1 MNDSLQVRDA
11 LAELRIISLTL
22 PDLIALPDPEAAV
35 ALNQRIALLDMVEEA
50 AKVSYSQRMII
61 IREFEM
67 RKLWQYLTDPL
78 VGQTFSCLTAW
89 LSSGFI
95 GCRRTNMEAHRDAKD
110 LADMDPGKLID
121 VPKGTIK
128 VLRLV
133 STEVRNRPDVVA
145 AARALPTDQFEEKI
159 EAEHPSQH
167 IEVRKPQRFN
177 FGRSQWKDV
186 GEWITLAIER
196 GIAGTREE
204 AVQWACV
211 EALENALIDEK
222 LGAEEVQA

>member
-1 MNDSLQVRDA
+1 MTPPQVRDA

-50 AKVSYSQRMII
+50 AKVSYSQRMVI
-61 IREFEM
+61 IREFEL

-110 LADMDPGKLID
+110 LADMAPGKLID

-133 STEVRNRPDVVA
+133 STEVRNRPDVVE
-145 AARALPTDQFEEKI
+145 AARTMPTEKFEEKI

-167 IEVRKPQRFN
+167 LEARRPLRFRL
-177 FGRSQWKDV
+177 GRSQARAV
-186 GEWITLAIER
+186 EEWIAWALEHDV
-196 GIAGTREE
+196 AGTREE
-204 AVQWACV
+204 ALVWACE

-222 LGAEEVQA
+222 LGAEEGVQA